1 MRSTFKVLFYVK
13 KGSEKPNGNLP
24 LMCRI
29 TVDGEIKQF
38 SCKMDVPPRL
48 WDVKNSRASGKS
60 VEAQRINLAV
70 DKIRVDVN
78 RRYQELMQTD
88 GYVTA
93 AKLKDAYLGIGV
105 KQETLLKLFEQHN
118 AEFEK
123 KVGHSRA
130 QGTFTRY
137 RTVCN
142 HIREFLPHAYKR
154 EDIPLKELNLTFI
167 NDFEYFL
174 RTEKKCRTNTVWGYM
189 IVLKHIVSI
198 ARNDGRL
205 PFNPFA
211 GYINSPES
219 VDRGY
224 LTQTEIQ
231 TLMDALMKNTYHELV
246 RDLFVFSAFTGLA
259 YSDVKNLT
267 ADRLQTFFDGN
278 LWIITRRKKTNT
290 ASNIRLLDVPKRIIE
305 KYKGLARDGHV
316 FPVPNNG
323 SCNKIQKGIGRQCG
337 FKMRLTYHV
346 ARHKEE
352 ISFLK
357 AVVARAA
364 AWFPYF
370 REMLRIENL
379 CRLVGFDERQ
389 TATLVK
395 GKQLEYEGELY
406 SEEHKRKF
414 KTEKAGFQV
423 LKDPTD
429 GTKLVLAIDRKPI
442 AEWFKEQFDKLR
454 QSIHRP
460 IQPQR
465 KSRGMKL

>member
-60 VEAQRINLAV
+60 VEAQKINLAV
-70 DKIRVDVN
+70 DKIRVEVN

-142 HIREFLPHAYKR
+142 HIREFLPHTYRR

-189 IVLKHIVSI
+189 IVLKHIV
-198 ARNDGRL
+198 
-205 PFNPFA
+205 
-211 GYINSPES
+211 
-219 VDRGY
+219 
-224 LTQTEIQ
+224 
-231 TLMDALMKNTYHELV
+231 
-246 RDLFVFSAFTGLA
+246 FTGLA

-267 ADRLQTFFDGN
+267 VDRLQTFFDGN

-290 ASNIRLLDVPKRIIE
+290 ESNIRLLDVPKRIIE

-316 FPVPNNG
+316 FPVPSNG
-323 SCNKIQKGIGRQCG
+323 SCNKILKDIGRQCG
-337 FKMRLTYHV
+337 FKVRLTYHV
-346 ARHKEE
+346 ARHTNATTVLLSHGVPIETVSRLLGHTNIKTTQIYAKITAQK
-352 ISFLK
+352 ISQDMETLSHK
-357 AVVARAA
+357 LEDMEKNICRA
-364 AWFPYF
+364 
-370 REMLRIENL
+370 I
-379 CRLVGFDERQ
+379 
-389 TATLVK
+389 
-395 GKQLEYEGELY
+395 
-406 SEEHKRKF
+406 
-414 KTEKAGFQV
+414 
-423 LKDPTD
+423 
-429 GTKLVLAIDRKPI
+429 
-442 AEWFKEQFDKLR
+442 
-454 QSIHRP
+454 
-460 IQPQR
+460 
-465 KSRGMKL
+465 

>member
-154 EDIPLKELNLTFI
+154 EDIPLKKPINAINPSTAAPGPSLTSVMLINWLGSIKTRANISKYITHAISCPTFI
-167 NDFEYFL
+167 
-174 RTEKKCRTNTVWGYM
+174 
-189 IVLKHIVSI
+189 
-198 ARNDGRL
+198 
-205 PFNPFA
+205 
-211 GYINSPES
+211 
-219 VDRGY
+219 
-224 LTQTEIQ
+224 
-231 TLMDALMKNTYHELV
+231 
-246 RDLFVFSAFTGLA
+246 
-259 YSDVKNLT
+259 
-267 ADRLQTFFDGN
+267 
-278 LWIITRRKKTNT
+278 
-290 ASNIRLLDVPKRIIE
+290 
-305 KYKGLARDGHV
+305 
-316 FPVPNNG
+316 
-323 SCNKIQKGIGRQCG
+323 
-337 FKMRLTYHV
+337 
-346 ARHKEE
+346 
-352 ISFLK
+352 
-357 AVVARAA
+357 
-364 AWFPYF
+364 
-370 REMLRIENL
+370 
-379 CRLVGFDERQ
+379 
-389 TATLVK
+389 
-395 GKQLEYEGELY
+395 
-406 SEEHKRKF
+406 
-414 KTEKAGFQV
+414 
-423 LKDPTD
+423 
-429 GTKLVLAIDRKPI
+429 LAIFIMVYRI
-442 AEWFKEQFDKLR
+442 C
-454 QSIHRP
+454 
-460 IQPQR
+460 
-465 KSRGMKL
+465 G

>member
-231 TLMDALMKNTYHELV
+231 TLMDAPMKNATHELV
-246 RDLFVFSAFTGLA
+246 RDLFVFSVFTGLA

-267 ADRLQTFFDGN
+267 IDRLQTFFDGN

-357 AVVARAA
+357 TIIAKAA
-364 AWFPYF
+364 ACFPYL

-389 TATLVK
+389 TATLVS
-395 GKQLEYEGELY
+395 GKPLEYAGELY

-414 KTEKAGFQV
+414 TTEKAGFQV
-423 LKDPTD
+423 MKDTTD
-429 GTKLVLAIDRKPI
+429 KTKLVLVIDRKPI
-442 AEWFKEQFDKLR
+442 VEWFKEQFDKLR
-454 QSIHRP
+454 QNIRQP
-460 IQPQR
+460 IPRQNR
-465 KSRGMKL
+465 LKI

>member
-70 DKIRVDVN
+70 DKIRVEVN
-78 RRYQELMQTD
+78 R
-88 GYVTA
+88 
-93 AKLKDAYLGIGV
+93 
-105 KQETLLKLFEQHN
+105 
-118 AEFEK
+118 
-123 KVGHSRA
+123 
-130 QGTFTRY
+130 RY

-142 HIREFLPHAYKR
+142 HIREFLPHTYKR
-154 EDIPLKELNLTFI
+154 EDIPLKELNLTFT

-174 RTEKKCRTNTVWGYM
+174 CTEKKCRTNTVWGYM

-198 ARNDGRL
+198 ARNDGHL

-231 TLMDALMKNTYHELV
+231 TLMDASMKNATHELV
-246 RDLFVFSAFTGLA
+246 RDLFVFSVFTGLA

-267 ADRLQTFFDGN
+267 ADLLQTFFDGN

-290 ASNIRLLDVPKRIIE
+290 ESNIRLLDVPKCIIE

-316 FPVPNNG
+316 FPVPSNG
-323 SCNKIQKGIGRQCG
+323 SCNKILKDIGRQCG
-337 FKMRLTYHV
+337 FKVRLTYHV
-346 ARHKEE
+346 ARHTNATTVLLSHGVPIETVSRLLGHTNIKTTQIYAKITAQK
-352 ISFLK
+352 ISQDMETLSHK
-357 AVVARAA
+357 LEDMEKNICRA
-364 AWFPYF
+364 
-370 REMLRIENL
+370 I
-379 CRLVGFDERQ
+379 
-389 TATLVK
+389 
-395 GKQLEYEGELY
+395 
-406 SEEHKRKF
+406 
-414 KTEKAGFQV
+414 
-423 LKDPTD
+423 
-429 GTKLVLAIDRKPI
+429 
-442 AEWFKEQFDKLR
+442 
-454 QSIHRP
+454 
-460 IQPQR
+460 
-465 KSRGMKL
+465 